1 MEYTRIYC
9 EIQKTRFAE
18 KFNYTLDLNE
28 DILEQKVPKLMI
40 QPIIENSIIHGYKQK
55 DSLEVIVKGR
65 MISDRVEIS
74 ISDNGQGISQ
84 DKLIEIQEMIQ
95 NKTNHSNH
103 QGIYNVYKR
112 LYLVYED
119 RLKFDIISDANGTV
133 FNVSFPRG

>member
-1 MEYTRIYC
+1 
-9 EIQKTRFAE
+9 
-18 KFNYTLDLNE
+18 
-28 DILEQKVPKLMI
+28 
-40 QPIIENSIIHGYKQK
+40 
-55 DSLEVIVKGR
+55 
-65 MISDRVEIS
+65 
-74 ISDNGQGISQ
+74 
-84 DKLIEIQEMIQ
+84 MIQ